1 MLGDIMSKPSDFKI
15 QLVDLTVKLT
25 SLVAERLAY
34 WSKDM
39 QPNERRKILDM
50 IEGQLPDVVSN
61 TIAKTPSLH
70 SDSGCKYLEENLESW
85 ADVWAK
91 KFIGKD

>member
-1 MLGDIMSKPSDFKI
+1 MSKPADFNS
-15 QLVDLTVKLT
+15 QLSDLTAKLT
-25 SLVAERLAY
+25 GMVAERLAQ

-39 QPNERRKILDM
+39 DPGERHRILEM
-50 IEGQLPDVVSN
+50 IEGQLPNVVAN

-70 SDSGCKYLEENLESW
+70 SASGVKYLEENLDNW
-85 ADVWAK
+85 ADTWAR

>member
-1 MLGDIMSKPSDFKI
+1 MIKPGEFNT
-15 QLVDLTVKLT
+15 QLADLTAKLT
-25 SLVAERLAY
+25 GMVAERLAM

-39 QPNERRKILDM
+39 EPGERRRILEM

-61 TIAKTPSLH
+61 TIAKSPSLH
-70 SDSGCKYLEENLESW
+70 SASGVKYLEENLENW
-85 ADVWAK
+85 ADSWAK